1 MQYAKKG
8 PQRQWD
14 KNSHGRHHDV
24 CCMRQLHLRAV
35 FDHFSARGPNLGASS
50 CGTSLKVLASRSI
63 YSCFSSESL
72 WLITSAPP
80 ANNDYAEAVLQT

>member
-50 CGTSLKVLASRSI
+50 CGTSLKVLASRK
-63 YSCFSSESL
+63 SL